1 MTKEDQIPLNF
12 TFCTEK
18 SFDNFIVGDNR
29 IVLEMLKNF
38 DKNEPKLV
46 FLHGKKSSGKTH
58 LCRSV
63 FDSISEKKKYVTKDN
78 FNQIREIDTQEIDYL
93 IIDDLDLILLNSDS
107 EDDIFYIINELILLK
122 KYILVSS
129 SCSINDINFSTQ
141 DLKSRIKSGLVLKI
155 NDMND
160 ADKMN
165 IIKKITEE
173 RGWSIDQKVCE
184 YIFNHYQRDLF
195 FLCNVLKN
203 LDEKSLS
210 MKKNITVP
218 FVKRIITSKE

>member
-29 IVLEMLKNF
+29 IMVEMLKDF
-38 DKNEPKLV
+38 TKSEPKLV
-46 FLHGKKSSGKTH
+46 FIHGKKSSGKTH
-58 LCRSV
+58 LCKSV
-63 FDSISEKKKYVTKDN
+63 FDSISGKKIYITKDS
-78 FNQIREIDTQEIDYL
+78 FNLIREIDTQEIDYL
-93 IIDDLDLILLNSDS
+93 IIDDLDLILLNSES
-107 EDDIFYIINELILLK
+107 QEDVFYIINEFLLLK
-122 KYILVSS
+122 KYILISS
-129 SCSINDINFSTQ
+129 TCSITGINFSTQ
-141 DLKSRIKSGLVLKI
+141 DLKSRIKSGLILKI

-160 ADKMN
+160 EDKIN
-165 IIKKITEE
+165 IIKKIAEE

-184 YIFNHYQRDLF
+184 YMFNHFQRDLF

-218 FVKRIITSKE
+218 FVKRIIIPKD